1 MHIENKISLGR
12 KNFIFSLSIF
22 AFLVLAFRMYS
33 LQIVQHNKYVGIA
46 NSNRIRVV
54 PTEAPRGIIYDR
66 NGEIIADNKFQY
78 NINVIPFEFDQES
91 ESCEKIAQLLNISKE
106 TIQKRIRNNW
116 RGRFLP
122 AKIAED
128 IDTKTLIKIQEHK
141 LELPGVL
148 YSLEPLRSFPSSVN
162 MSHVIGYLREVSPK
176 DIEKSK
182 DFNYHQGDL
191 IGWKGIERQ
200 YENTLRGKR
209 GVNYIQVN
217 AWGQAVGDYH
227 GKEEIPAEPGRDL
240 YLTIE
245 MGLQKLTEDLMKDHP
260 GVIIILNPENGEIY
274 SMVSFP
280 DYSPNLFSGII
291 SSSDW
296 ASLRDNPDQ
305 PLYNR
310 ITNGLYPPGSTFKMI
325 AAIAALEN
333 NIIDRN
339 HKFFC
344 SGKYKLGRREFKCW
358 NQYGHGSVDME
369 TAIEQSCNV
378 YFYNLIRKMNI
389 DLWAKY
395 VDMFGFG
402 RKTGIDLP
410 NENPGVLPDSKYLDK
425 KYGKNKW
432 TEGNKLN
439 QVIGQGD
446 VVATPIQLSRYI
458 SAIATKGDMI
468 QPHLGYKYKNEND
481 DGFRFLKY
489 EKSKISEISDNTW
502 NFIEHA
508 LSQVVYAPRGTGHA
522 AQVKGMQV
530 FGKTGTAQN
539 PHGEDHAWFVSWA
552 ENDSIKVAAVGIIE
566 YGGHGGSTTAPI
578 VQQLFEYCKNNVD
591 KFKNYNE

>member
-1 MHIENKISLGR
+1 MKHIENKINSGR
-12 KNFIFSLSIF
+12 KNFLFFIVLV

-33 LQIVQHNKYVGIA
+33 LQIVQHSKYVGMA

-66 NGEIIADNKFQY
+66 NGKIIAENKFQY
-78 NINVIPFEFDQES
+78 NINVIPFEFDDDGET
-91 ESCEKIAQLLNISKE
+91 CDRLAALLNITKE
-106 TIQKRIRNNW
+106 TIKKRIRNNW
-116 RGRFLP
+116 HGRVLP

-148 YSLEPLRSFPSSVN
+148 YSLEPLRSFPSVAN
-162 MSHVIGYLREVSPK
+162 MSHVIGYLREINQE

-182 DFNYHQGDL
+182 DFKYHQGDL
-191 IGWKGIERQ
+191 VGWEGIERE
-200 YENTLRGKR
+200 YESILRGKR
-209 GVNYIQVN
+209 GVKYMQVN
-217 AWGQAVGDYH
+217 AWGQAVGEFQGRDEVPAVP
-227 GKEEIPAEPGRDL
+227 GKDL

-245 MGLQKLTEDLMKDHP
+245 LGLQKLTEDLMKEHP

-274 SMVSFP
+274 SMVSSP

-291 SSSDW
+291 SSKDW
-296 ASLRDNPDQ
+296 SALINNPDR

-310 ITNGLYPPGSTFKMI
+310 VTKGLYPPGSTMKML

-333 NIIDRN
+333 DIIDPN
-339 HKFFC
+339 HTFFC

-358 NQYGHGSVDME
+358 NAYGHGSVNMQ

-378 YFYNLIRKMNI
+378 YFYNLIRRMDI

-395 VDMFGFG
+395 MSLFGFG
-402 RKTGIDLP
+402 KRTGVDLP
-410 NENPGVLPDSKYLDK
+410 DESPGVLPDSKFLDK

-446 VVATPIQLSRYI
+446 VIVTPIQLAKYV
-458 SAIATKGDMI
+458 SALATEGNLI
-468 QPHLGYKYKNEND
+468 VPHLGLKYKQENNQNYHYI
-481 DGFRFLKY
+481 RP
-489 EKSKISEISDNTW
+489 EKSKITEISDKTW
-502 NFIEHA
+502 HFIEHA
-508 LSQVVYAPRGTGHA
+508 MNGVIYAPRGTGSKA
-522 AQVKGMQV
+522 KVDGMMV
-530 FGKTGTAQN
+530 YGKTGTAQN
-539 PHGEDHAWFVSWA
+539 PPKEDHAWFVGWA
-552 ENDSIKVAAVGIIE
+552 ENDSIKVAAVGIVE
-566 YGGHGGSTTAPI
+566 NGGHGGSATAPYI
-578 VQQLFEYCKNNVD
+578 QQLFEYCKNNVE
-591 KFKNYNE
+591 KFKSE